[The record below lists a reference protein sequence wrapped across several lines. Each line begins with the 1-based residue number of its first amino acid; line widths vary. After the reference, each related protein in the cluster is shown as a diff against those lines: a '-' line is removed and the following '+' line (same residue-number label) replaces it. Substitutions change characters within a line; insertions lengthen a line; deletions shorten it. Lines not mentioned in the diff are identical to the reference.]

1 VARHSH
7 ASRCDIAVGHAG
19 QTVTVTVEDDGIGL
33 DGTATGLGRSSMIER
48 AEELGGRC
56 RVENRAGDGT
66 RVQAALPAD
75 ERRAGEPTR
84 EHRDRPG

>member
-1 VARHSH
+1 
-7 ASRCDIAVGHAG
+7 
-19 QTVTVTVEDDGIGL
+19 
-33 DGTATGLGRSSMIER
+33 MIER